1 MDTYTVKQ
9 GDTLRKLAKQFGKT
23 VEEFASANSIQNPNL
38 IKVGQELVIPGQT
51 AISTQGQAS
60 PITQS
65 PNIDMAFVPENVPTV
80 PEKRDE
86 IVQTSRLNEFG
97 EIINPTAQ
105 DVDNFNAKYATHAP
119 TNQTATQ
126 DPLVARQTQLQEEI
140 KAMEEA
146 MARRTAVRTE
156 ELDVAGVFADMRA
169 LNEKK
174 AQLREAKSKKTSVPL
189 EAEER
194 LSGRGATIAEFEQAT
209 YPELRKATLAELK
222 SSLKSQE
229 LTDRVNTKI
238 AIIDQQLKG
247 INDQQD
253 FVYKQKQQELENV
266 QKIYGDIMTEAQKAR
281 AEEAKLVN
289 DITMAQFKWELDYK
303 GDMLKKMAENGVDTT
318 GLVNAPLSTI
328 QDRYAETS
336 GGANIIKISDNDAK
350 LQSIEKLLSPEMA
363 KQLSLSVGVGRDE
376 GLGKI
381 SSFFTRAG
389 QWTGGAFSSDFENL
403 ANNLAS
409 KEALDYFVNLKS
421 RGATFGALSN
431 AELGMITSA
440 SSLLATQQIKK
451 TDEQGN
457 AIGTGLFN
465 ATEKHF
471 KEALT
476 TLQRATMKDSLYQMM
491 GDSAYKQAGLVNEM
505 DINAVKA
512 IYDTWKQKQFSPEQP
527 DYLNSIVTGTPITSA
542 NLPQRNN
549 NPGNIKA
556 GGLSDDLAVGTDSQG
571 HLIFPTPEAGFEALI
586 RDVQAKVSGNSKYL
600 QANPTLAQLGSVY
613 AEDPN
618 WSNSVAKILG
628 VTPETKTQT
637 IPIENLVLA
646 IARQEGYFA

>member
-1 MDTYTVKQ
+1 METYTVKQ

-51 AISTQGQAS
+51 FISTQGQAS

-65 PNIDMAFVPENVPTV
+65 PNIDMASIPENVPTV

-86 IVQTSRLNEFG
+86 IVPTPIETPTIQTVE
-97 EIINPTAQ
+97 
-105 DVDNFNAKYATHAP
+105 
-119 TNQTATQ
+119 QTKETQ

-140 KAMEEA
+140 KSLEEE
-146 MARRTAVRTE
+146 MARRTAVRNE
-156 ELDVAGVFADMRA
+156 ELDVAGVFADMRL

-174 AQLREAKSKKTSVPL
+174 AQLREAQDRSIEIPL
-189 EAEER
+189 EAKQR
-194 LSGRGATIAEFEQAT
+194 LRGTGATQTEFAQTAL
-209 YPELRKATLAELK
+209 PELEKSALSELVA
-222 SSLKSQE
+222 SRQVSR
-229 LTDRVNTKI
+229 LTDTINTNI

-253 FVYKQKQQELENV
+253 FLYKQKQQELENV
-266 QKIYGDIMTEAQKAR
+266 QKIYGDIMTEEQKAR

-289 DITMAQFKWELDYK
+289 DISMAQFKWELDYK

-318 GLVNAPLSTI
+318 GLVNASLSTI
-328 QDRYAETS
+328 QDSYAKTAGGS
-336 GGANIIKISDNDAK
+336 GVVKITDNAAK
-350 LQSIEKLLSPEMA
+350 LETIEKLLSPEMA
-363 KQLSLSVGVGRDE
+363 KQLAMSVGVGRDE

-381 SSFFTRAG
+381 TSFFSRPG

-465 ATEKHF
+465 ATEKQF

-491 GDSAYKQAGLVNEM
+491 GDKAYKQAGLVNEM

-556 GGLSDDLAVGTDSQG
+556 GGLSDDLATGTDSQG
-571 HLIFPTPEAGFEALI
+571 HLVFPTPEAGFEALI

-600 QANPTLAQLGSVY
+600 PVNPTLAQLGEVY

-618 WSNSVAKILG
+618 WSNSVARILG
-628 VTPETKTQT
+628 VNPNTPTAN
-637 IPIENLVLA
+637 IPIQDLVLA
-646 IARQEGYFA
+646 IAKQEGYFA

>member
-23 VEEFASANSIQNPNL
+23 VEEFASANSIENPNL

-86 IVQTSRLNEFG
+86 IVPTPTEVPTIQTTEQP
-97 EIINPTAQ
+97 EE
-105 DVDNFNAKYATHAP
+105 
-119 TNQTATQ
+119 TQ
-126 DPLVARQTQLQEEI
+126 DPLVARQTQLQNEI

-146 MARRTAVRTE
+146 MARRTAVRNE
-156 ELDVAGVFADMRA
+156 ELDVAGVFADMRK
-169 LNEKK
+169 LNDLR
-174 AQLREAKSKKTSVPL
+174 AQLKEAEDRAIEIPL
-189 EAEER
+189 EAKQR
-194 LSGRGATIAEFEQAT
+194 LRGTGATQTEFAQT
-209 YPELRKATLAELK
+209 TLPELEKSALSELVA
-222 SSLKSQE
+222 SRQVSR
-229 LTDRVNTKI
+229 LTDTINTNI

-363 KQLSLSVGVGRDE
+363 GQLAISVGVGRDE

-403 ANNLAS
+403 ASNLAS

-465 ATEKHF
+465 ATEEQF

-476 TLQRATMKDSLYQMM
+476 ILQRATMKDSLYQMM
-491 GDSAYKQAGLVNEM
+491 GGSAYKQAGLVNEM

-527 DYLNSIVTGTPITSA
+527 DYLNSIVTGTPIVGG

-556 GGLSDDLAVGTDSQG
+556 GGLSDDLATGTDSQG

-586 RDVQAKVSGNSKYL
+586 RDVQAKVSGNSKWL
-600 QANPTLAQLGSVY
+600 PANPTIAQMGKVY
-613 AEDPN
+613 AENSQN
-618 WSNSVAKILG
+618 WINNVTKELG
-628 VTPETKTQT
+628 VSPETQTAT
-637 IPIENLVLA
+637 IPIKNLVIA
-646 IARQEGYFA
+646 IAKAEGYFA

>member
-9 GDTLRKLAKQFGKT
+9 GDTLSKLAKQFGKT
-23 VEEFASANSIQNPNL
+23 VEEFASANSIANPNL
-38 IKVGQELVIPGQT
+38 IKIGQELVIPGQT
-51 AISTQGQAS
+51 AISTQGQAG

-65 PNIDMAFVPENVPTV
+65 PNIDMASVPENVSTV

-86 IVQTSRLNEFG
+86 IVPIPTEVPTIQTTE
-97 EIINPTAQ
+97 
-105 DVDNFNAKYATHAP
+105 
-119 TNQTATQ
+119 QTKETQ

-174 AQLREAKSKKTSVPL
+174 AQLREAKSKQISVPL

-194 LSGRGATIAEFEQAT
+194 LSGRGATIAEFKQAT

-222 SSLKSQE
+222 SSLESQG
-229 LTDRVNTKI
+229 LTDRINTNI

-253 FVYKQKQQELENV
+253 FLYKQKQQELENV
-266 QKIYGDIMTEAQKAR
+266 QKIYGDIMTEAQKAK
-281 AEEAKLVN
+281 AEQAKMLN
-289 DITMAQFKWELDYK
+289 DMSMAQFKWELDYK

-318 GLVNAPLSTI
+318 GLVNASLSTI
-328 QDRYAETS
+328 QDSYAKTA
-336 GGANIIKISDNDAK
+336 GGSSIIKVTDNDAK
-350 LQSIEKLLSPEMA
+350 LETIEKLLSPEMA
-363 KQLSLSVGVGRDE
+363 KQLAMSVGVGRDE

-381 SSFFTRAG
+381 TSLFTRPG

-431 AELGMITSA
+431 AEFGMITNA

-451 TDEQGN
+451 TDAQGN

-465 ATEKHF
+465 ASEKQF

-476 TLQRATMKDSLYQMM
+476 TLQRATMKDSLYKMM

-512 IYDTWKQKQFSPEQP
+512 IYDTWKQKQFSQEQP
-527 DYLNSIVTGTPITSA
+527 DYLNSIVTGTPVVGG

-549 NPGNIKA
+549 NPGNIKS
-556 GGLSDDLAVGTDSQG
+556 GGLKEVDVMANGIDSQG

-586 RDVQAKVSGNSKYL
+586 KDIQAKVSGNSKYL
-600 QANPTLAQLGSVY
+600 PANPTLAQLGSVY

-618 WSNSVAKILG
+618 WSKSVARILG

-637 IPIENLVLA
+637 IPIRNLVEA